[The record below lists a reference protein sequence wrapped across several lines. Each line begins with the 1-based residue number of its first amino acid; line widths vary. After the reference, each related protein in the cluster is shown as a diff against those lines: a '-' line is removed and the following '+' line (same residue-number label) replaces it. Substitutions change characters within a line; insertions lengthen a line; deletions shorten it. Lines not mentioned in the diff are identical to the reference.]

1 MNIFKYEFKTYIKS
15 IIIWSIS
22 MSLLLLIFMAFYPTF
37 SKDVALVETILENY
51 PEEMLKAF
59 GMSTGLPLSSV
70 LGFLAFVFSFLQLII
85 AIQSANYGFSFL
97 SIEEREFTADY
108 LMTKP
113 VSRQSIL
120 MSKFLA
126 AFLSLLI
133 TDLFLVITT
142 FLVLELFKNA
152 NDYEVKNVIV
162 LLLSV
167 PIFQL
172 VFMSMGMFISV
183 LVKKIRNVLSFSL
196 SLAFVLYIINAMKAV
211 FGGELLGYFS
221 PFYHFEVGYIL
232 AEGKYDYKMV
242 ILSLILIIISLV
254 STFVLYT
261 KRDIH
266 SL

>member
-15 IIIWSIS
+15 ILVWSINI
-22 MSLLLLIFMAFYPTF
+22 MSFLIIFMMFYPAF
-37 SKDVALVETILENY
+37 GRDSELLEKLLENY

-70 LGFLAFVFSFLQLII
+70 LGYLAFVFVFVQLLL

-120 MSKFLA
+120 LSKFFA

-133 TDLFLVITT
+133 TDLILVIST
-142 FLVLELFKNA
+142 FLALELFKNG

-172 VFMSMGMFISV
+172 FFMSVGMFISV
-183 LVKKIRNVLSFSL
+183 SVKKIKNVLSLSL
-196 SLAFVLYIINAMKAV
+196 SLSFGLYILNAMRAI

-232 AEGKYDYKMV
+232 AEGKYDYKMI
-242 ILSLILIIISLV
+242 ILSLLVIVISLV
-254 STFVLYT
+254 SSFVLYT
-261 KRDIH
+261 KRDIY